1 MCVEATKRHI
11 LFRVICSHHTNL
23 IHVASWPP
31 LSTKYKIKSQARYSY
46 RMPCN
51 RTHLCVCFVTRH
63 LFFFPHRVPTAWH
76 CHHKKKSRYLSTGEM
91 RNIPSKACGGC
102 MPTGCR
108 PKKQYA
114 SLSAAVDNV
123 AHGRGRRCTRPRTTL
138 HTAEDNK
145 RDVM

>member
-76 CHHKKKSRYLSTGEM
+76 CNRTTKSCHLSIGI
-91 RNIPSKACGGC
+91 RRSAHPKPRWACLLVS
-102 MPTGCR
+102 CR

-114 SLSAAVDNV
+114 SLSAAVDDV
-123 AHGRGRRCTRPRTTL
+123 AHGRGRRCTRARTTL

>member
-76 CHHKKKSRYLSTGEM
+76 CHHKKKSCYLSTGEM
-91 RNIPSKACGGC
+91 RKFPL
-102 MPTGCR
+102 R
-108 PKKQYA
+108 H
-114 SLSAAVDNV
+114 AVDACPQVAVRKSNMLHCPRPWTTLHTVVDDV
-123 AHGRGRRCTRPRTTL
+123 AHGRGRRCTRPRTTNE
-138 HTAEDNK
+138 T
-145 RDVM
+145 